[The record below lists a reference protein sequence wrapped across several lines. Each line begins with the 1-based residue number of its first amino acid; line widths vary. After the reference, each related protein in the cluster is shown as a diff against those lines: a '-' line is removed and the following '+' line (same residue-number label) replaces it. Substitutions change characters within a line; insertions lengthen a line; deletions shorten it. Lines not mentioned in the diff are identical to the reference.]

1 MISQD
6 RPSPAASSPAAAEP
20 QTASPVDETRTGA
33 PGQDAQAEPLFD
45 YIDEAIEE
53 TMIASD
59 PPAFTPGTGIGPP
72 RRNQD
77 QKTPRRR

>member
-6 RPSPAASSPAAAEP
+6 RPNPAAPSPAAAEP
-20 QTASPVDETRTGA
+20 LTAEFGGCDPDRCVGTGR
-33 PGQDAQAEPLFD
+33 QAEAQFD

-59 PPAFTPGTGIGPP
+59 PPAFTPGTGVGPP
-72 RRNQD
+72 PRNQD
-77 QKTPRRR
+77 KTRRDGR

>member
-6 RPSPAASSPAAAEP
+6 RPSPAPPSPAAAEP
-20 QTASPVDETRTGA
+20 LPASPVDETRTGA
-33 PGQDAQAEPLFD
+33 SGQDVQEAQFD

-59 PPAFTPGTGIGPP
+59 PPAFTPETGIGPP
-72 RRNQD
+72 RRD
-77 QKTPRRR
+77 

>member
-6 RPSPAASSPAAAEP
+6 RPNLAAPSPAAAEP
-20 QTASPVDETRTGA
+20 LTASPEDETRTGA
-33 PGQDAQAEPLFD
+33 PGQDVQTEARFD

-59 PPAFTPGTGIGPP
+59 PPAFTPGTGVGPP
-72 RRNQD
+72 RRHQD
-77 QKTPRRR
+77 QKSSDRR